1 MNPKEH
7 LLKQKSFKKI
17 SKNGLLENDKKL
29 LVQKLGFTN
38 LSSFNL
44 IKRKIISNNNNKNVK
59 YKPSISNLKIDT
71 EQITKIPSLMNF
83 NHKPNK
89 DMATST
95 FKKSSNI
102 SLLSSNVNINTFSEF
117 KKSTETLKKSLRQ
130 NILYR
135 NNKLGTEVMPIKTI
149 ININTVSNSTLKKRK
164 NKNSNSNC
172 NTTTQNTLKTNK
184 YSNSNFDLFS
194 AFSQLEPIHTI
205 KKKQKIKIKINA
217 STPNLLSKVKK
228 PIIKDKEKT
237 YKINGR
243 DFSNNNLYNDNN
255 YKYKKKI
262 KITNN
267 SKSKTKK
274 KLINPLNLSSKEYLR
289 IDNNINFNTKGNNKY
304 KKTISKNN
312 RKLSTITQSD
322 IVNIDKNNEI
332 INTNNSINKSEET
345 KKESRVDLHKI
356 FNDKFLNNLKYRNN
370 IYDIISINMKN
381 NFNNQININ
390 ANNNKNKIN
399 EQNTINEEEDD
410 ENYNLIKNNNKKEN
424 SKIKLKS
431 NNIVINNSNNKYI
444 NIITNNNLDKENND
458 TNKNLMN
465 FSDII
470 NYYVSEEEHNKDYS
484 FNINKNI
491 NLKIMTKEEEEF
503 QSSQDKNNE
512 QTQTTNDKNIIS
524 KFIKTPIYNISP
536 RFFSVDKISVSKYS
550 LKNKSFKFINDIEI
564 NNKNIPQI
572 NIKKILSLNDKSIFN
587 ILAYSYDNYNS
598 IISSSIILKNK
609 INKCLKNIFQQ
620 VIDDF
625 QNKYKNI
632 LKVLNFSFEKKNMI
646 CKHKINTLFN
656 LIITAQ
662 IITKLTNKSYE
673 IGCNYISYGKS
684 YDNIWKFDVRNKKD
698 IKLWFC
704 TESGLKNSTN
714 KNITYTSQIS
724 SFSYQDE
731 LILELNIFSKG
742 NNVEPNSIE
751 WSEPN
756 ISNEIM
762 DIYEN
767 NSFISSIKFDPLR
780 ACEVELQVLFWKN
793 IINKDIVNI
802 IDDFKNIFQNNFK
815 IQEIYYDISKF
826 YFFKFKMIANK
837 VGVLKHNRYLS
848 FDINIIEYEC
858 NIQNE
863 IQCIYLVNN
872 YKNKK
877 KIEIRLN
884 SLVIFYI
891 IDMKR

>member
-1 MNPKEH
+1 M
-7 LLKQKSFKKI
+7 
-17 SKNGLLENDKKL
+17 
-29 LVQKLGFTN
+29 
-38 LSSFNL
+38 
-44 IKRKIISNNNNKNVK
+44 
-59 YKPSISNLKIDT
+59 
-71 EQITKIPSLMNF
+71 
-83 NHKPNK
+83 
-89 DMATST
+89 
-95 FKKSSNI
+95 
-102 SLLSSNVNINTFSEF
+102 
-117 KKSTETLKKSLRQ
+117 
-130 NILYR
+130 
-135 NNKLGTEVMPIKTI
+135 
-149 ININTVSNSTLKKRK
+149 
-164 NKNSNSNC
+164 
-172 NTTTQNTLKTNK
+172 
-184 YSNSNFDLFS
+184 
-194 AFSQLEPIHTI
+194 
-205 KKKQKIKIKINA
+205 
-217 STPNLLSKVKK
+217 
-228 PIIKDKEKT
+228 
-237 YKINGR
+237 
-243 DFSNNNLYNDNN
+243 
-255 YKYKKKI
+255 
-262 KITNN
+262 
-267 SKSKTKK
+267 
-274 KLINPLNLSSKEYLR
+274 R

-484 FNINKNI
+484 FIIYKNI

>member
-1 MNPKEH
+1 M
-7 LLKQKSFKKI
+7 
-17 SKNGLLENDKKL
+17 
-29 LVQKLGFTN
+29 
-38 LSSFNL
+38 
-44 IKRKIISNNNNKNVK
+44 
-59 YKPSISNLKIDT
+59 
-71 EQITKIPSLMNF
+71 
-83 NHKPNK
+83 
-89 DMATST
+89 
-95 FKKSSNI
+95 
-102 SLLSSNVNINTFSEF
+102 
-117 KKSTETLKKSLRQ
+117 
-130 NILYR
+130 
-135 NNKLGTEVMPIKTI
+135 
-149 ININTVSNSTLKKRK
+149 
-164 NKNSNSNC
+164 
-172 NTTTQNTLKTNK
+172 
-184 YSNSNFDLFS
+184 
-194 AFSQLEPIHTI
+194 
-205 KKKQKIKIKINA
+205 
-217 STPNLLSKVKK
+217 
-228 PIIKDKEKT
+228 
-237 YKINGR
+237 
-243 DFSNNNLYNDNN
+243 
-255 YKYKKKI
+255 
-262 KITNN
+262 
-267 SKSKTKK
+267 
-274 KLINPLNLSSKEYLR
+274 R